1 MNMWRFFFLFFLST
15 PLLAAPPTSERQ
27 QELKNLLKNDCGACH
42 GMTLKGG
49 LGSSLLAEDLKD
61 KSDDF
66 LATTILEGRKGTAMP
81 PWKKF
86 LTEDDAK
93 WMVDLLRN
101 KILN

>member
-1 MNMWRFFFLFFLST
+1 MWRFFFLFFLSSS
-15 PLLAAPPTSERQ
+15 LFAAPPSPERQ
-27 QELKNLLKNDCGACH
+27 QELANLLKHDCGACH

-66 LATTILEGRKGTAMP
+66 LITTILEGRKGTAMP

-86 LTEDDAK
+86 LTEDDARWLVK
-93 WMVDLLRN
+93 QLR
-101 KILN
+101 